1 MSKEIINR
9 KVMIIGGGVTGLAA
23 ALSLDSLGIE
33 SVIVEKHS
41 VLGGK
46 VKEYSKVFPD
56 FRSGKAISRE
66 LIENVEQSSRIK
78 TIVSATVSKVERING
93 AYSVT
98 TTDKKQY
105 KVKAII
111 LAAGFDVFDARFQEE
126 YGYGVYPNVVNSL
139 ELEALLEAGETKGG
153 VLLRPSDGKLVNRM
167 AIIFCVGSRSKRLGN
182 PYCSRICCSY
192 STKQAIEIMEKNPEA
207 GVTCFYMDIRT
218 YDRGFEEMFQYAQ
231 ELGVKYIRGR
241 VSECSALP
249 NGDIQVRAE
258 NTLLG
263 KPVQGIFDIVSLS
276 VGMMPCADAAVLAQI
291 LGIERSADG
300 FFTQKDKFFLP
311 HDTIREGVFIAGS
324 VTGLKPIK
332 DCLLEGNAVGSS
344 VAAYL
349 NGNK

>member
-1 MSKEIINR
+1 MNKKTINS

-23 ALSLDSLGIE
+23 ALSLDALGID
-33 SVIVEKHS
+33 SIIIEKDT

-56 FRSGKAISRE
+56 FRSGKAIVGE
-66 LIENVEQSSRIK
+66 MIDKVQQSSRIRP
-78 TIVSATVSKVERING
+78 IVSVSVISVERIDG
-93 AYSVT
+93 TYSVLAS
-98 TTDKKQY
+98 DNNKY
-105 KVKAII
+105 NVKTII
-111 LAAGFDVFDARFQEE
+111 LASGFDVFDAKCQEE

-153 VLLRPSDGKLVNRM
+153 VLLRPSDGKPVNRM

-192 STKQAIEIMEKNPEA
+192 STKQAIEIMGKNPDA
-207 GVTCFYMDIRT
+207 SVTCFYMDIRT
-218 YDRGFEEMFQYAQ
+218 YDRGFEEMYQYAQ
-231 ELGVKYIRGR
+231 ELGVKYVRGR

-276 VGMMPCADAAVLAQI
+276 VGMMPCADAADLAQI

-300 FFTQKDKFFLP
+300 FFTKKDKFFLP
-311 HDTIREGVFIAGS
+311 HDTIREGIFIAGS
-324 VTGLKPIK
+324 ATGLKPIK
-332 DCLLEGNAVGSS
+332 DCLLEGNSVGSR

-349 NGNK
+349 NDNK